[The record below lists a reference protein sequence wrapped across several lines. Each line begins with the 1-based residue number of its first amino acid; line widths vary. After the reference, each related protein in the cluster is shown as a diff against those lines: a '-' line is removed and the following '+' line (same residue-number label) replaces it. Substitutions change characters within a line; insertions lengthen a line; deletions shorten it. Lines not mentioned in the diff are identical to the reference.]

1 MGAFPQW
8 MDQHPR
14 SIVDNETTTTTV
26 TPHEA
31 ADEYKTALGHI
42 AELYTFLSPILPTV
56 TETERTIRIYRQ
68 EGQEES
74 NNQDKGGHKPETE
87 EEESGEDEEDET
99 AEVDEDHSEDDEN
112 EQRESD
118 EEEERPTVR
127 WDMSHLSEEEKEK
140 EEARMEEDI
149 TFDVTPEASTHT
161 PDNRS
166 NPVPGTKAP
175 EPPKLKKK
183 DVIIRE
189 PRRSARP
196 RILPRRYRE

>member
-26 TPHEA
+26 TPNEA
-31 ADEYKTALGHI
+31 ADEYKTALEHI

-74 NNQDKGGHKPETE
+74 NNQDKGGHMPERE
-87 EEESGEDEEDET
+87 EEESSEDEKE
-99 AEVDEDHSEDDEN
+99 AREVEEDHSEDD
-112 EQRESD
+112 QGESEDED
-118 EEEERPTVR
+118 EEGPTVT
-127 WDMSHLSEEEKEK
+127 WDMSHLTEEEKEK
-140 EEARMEEDI
+140 EDNRMEEDI